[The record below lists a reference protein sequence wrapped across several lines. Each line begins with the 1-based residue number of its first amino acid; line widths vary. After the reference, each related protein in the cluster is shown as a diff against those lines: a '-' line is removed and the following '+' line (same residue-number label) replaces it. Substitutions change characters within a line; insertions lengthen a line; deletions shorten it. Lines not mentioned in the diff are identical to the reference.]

1 MPPTLYR
8 GMFRTDEYMKKHF
21 GRILFAT
28 LCLMMTSCG
37 VHTNGTKATENST
50 TDVTQVVEAGAVCGA
65 PSAAGASDC
74 GADGEPS
81 AVEAGQTG
89 DAQNSEAQRG
99 AVDAQGTVDA
109 QGAVDAQGVAGT
121 AQEFGTRASGAGND
135 GSGTPAGDGDR
146 AVAEQGSEHV
156 EEGSDAQV
164 MDGVADDMLIQ
175 CEARIDRNGELYT
188 AQAVGPT
195 IEEARDNA
203 IVEACSI
210 PCAESLESK
219 GISDDE
225 LEKEIDAC
233 AEQCSDEAIVIAAV
247 CMRKGVS
254 IYTEGAWNENGDPA
268 PTNGSETSK

>member
-28 LCLMMTSCG
+28 LCLMMASCG

-50 TDVTQVVEAGAVCGA
+50 TDVAQVEAVAVCGA
-65 PSAAGASDC
+65 PSATGVSDC

-81 AVEAGQTG
+81 AGETGQTG
-89 DAQNSEAQRG
+89 DARNSEAPRG
-99 AVDAQGTVDA
+99 AVDAQGAVDA
-109 QGAVDAQGVAGT
+109 KGAVDAQGVAGT
-121 AQEFGTRASGAGND
+121 AQDLGTQALGTEND
-135 GSGTPAGDGDR
+135 GSGTQAGKGDR
-146 AVAEQGSEHV
+146 AGAEQGSEHV
-156 EEGSDAQV
+156 GEGSEAQS
-164 MDGVADDMLIQ
+164 MGGVADDMLIQ

>member
-28 LCLMMTSCG
+28 LCLMMASCG

-81 AVEAGQTG
+81 AVEAAQTG

-164 MDGVADDMLIQ
+164 MDGAADDMLIQ

>member
-1 MPPTLYR
+1 
-8 GMFRTDEYMKKHF
+8 
-21 GRILFAT
+21 
-28 LCLMMTSCG
+28 MMASCG

-50 TDVTQVVEAGAVCGA
+50 TDVAQVVEAGAVCGA
-65 PSAAGASDC
+65 PSAAGVSDC

-81 AVEAGQTG
+81 AGEADQTG
-89 DAQNSEAQRG
+89 DARNSDAPRG
-99 AVDAQGTVDA
+99 ALDA
-109 QGAVDAQGVAGT
+109 QGAVDAQALGT
-121 AQEFGTRASGAGND
+121 QALGTEND
-135 GSGTPAGDGDR
+135 GSGTQAGKGDR
-146 AVAEQGSEHV
+146 AGAEQGSEHV
-156 EEGSDAQV
+156 GEGSDAQS
-164 MDGVADDMLIQ
+164 MGGVADDMLIQ

>member
-1 MPPTLYR
+1 
-8 GMFRTDEYMKKHF
+8 MKKHF

-28 LCLMMTSCG
+28 LCLMMASCG

-156 EEGSDAQV
+156 EEGLDAQV
-164 MDGVADDMLIQ
+164 MDGAADDMLIQ

>member
-1 MPPTLYR
+1 
-8 GMFRTDEYMKKHF
+8 MKKHF

-28 LCLMMTSCG
+28 LCLMMASCG

-99 AVDAQGTVDA
+99 HLSGDFGQVA

>member
-1 MPPTLYR
+1 M
-8 GMFRTDEYMKKHF
+8 
-21 GRILFAT
+21 
-28 LCLMMTSCG
+28 
-37 VHTNGTKATENST
+37 
-50 TDVTQVVEAGAVCGA
+50 CGA
-65 PSAAGASDC
+65 PTAAGASDC

-99 AVDAQGTVDA
+99 AVDTQGTVDA

-195 IEEARDNA
+195 IE
-203 IVEACSI
+203 
-210 PCAESLESK
+210 
-219 GISDDE
+219 
-225 LEKEIDAC
+225 
-233 AEQCSDEAIVIAAV
+233 
-247 CMRKGVS
+247 
-254 IYTEGAWNENGDPA
+254 
-268 PTNGSETSK
+268 

>member
-1 MPPTLYR
+1 
-8 GMFRTDEYMKKHF
+8 MKKHF
-21 GRILFAT
+21 GRFLFAT
-28 LCLMMTSCG
+28 LCLMMASCG

-65 PSAAGASDC
+65 PGVAGASDC

-81 AVEAGQTG
+81 AVETGQTG
-89 DAQNSEAQRG
+89 DAKNSEAQRG
-99 AVDAQGTVDA
+99 AVDAQGTVDT
-109 QGAVDAQGVAGT
+109 QGTAGT
-121 AQEFGTRASGAGND
+121 AQEIDAEASGTGNDGND
-135 GSGTPAGDGDR
+135 GSGTQAGNSDR

-156 EEGSDAQV
+156 GEGSDAQS
-164 MDGVADDMLIQ
+164 MGGVADDMLIQ

>member
-28 LCLMMTSCG
+28 LCLMMASCG

-81 AVEAGQTG
+81 AVEADQTG

>member
-21 GRILFAT
+21 GRFLFAT
-28 LCLMMTSCG
+28 LCLMMASCG

-65 PSAAGASDC
+65 PGAAGASDC

-89 DAQNSEAQRG
+89 DAKNSEAQRG
-99 AVDAQGTVDA
+99 AVDAQGA
-109 QGAVDAQGVAGT
+109 LDAQGVAGT
-121 AQEFGTRASGAGND
+121 AQELGTQALGTGND
-135 GSGTPAGDGDR
+135 GSDGSGTQAGNGVR
-146 AVAEQGSEHV
+146 AVAEQGTEHV
-156 EEGSDAQV
+156 GEGSDAQS
-164 MDGVADDMLIQ
+164 MGGVADDMLIQ
-175 CEARIDRNGELYT
+175 CEGRIDRNGELYT

>member
-28 LCLMMTSCG
+28 LCLMMASCG

-50 TDVTQVVEAGAVCGA
+50 TDVAQVEAVAVCGA
-65 PSAAGASDC
+65 PSATGVSDC

-81 AVEAGQTG
+81 AGEAGQTG
-89 DAQNSEAQRG
+89 DARNSEAPRG
-99 AVDAQGTVDA
+99 AVDAQGAVDA
-109 QGAVDAQGVAGT
+109 KGAVDAQGVAGT
-121 AQEFGTRASGAGND
+121 AQDLGTQALGTEND
-135 GSGTPAGDGDR
+135 GSGTQAGKGDR
-146 AVAEQGSEHV
+146 AGAEQGSEHV
-156 EEGSDAQV
+156 GEGSEAQS
-164 MDGVADDMLIQ
+164 MGGVADDMLIQ

>member
-21 GRILFAT
+21 GRFLFAT
-28 LCLMMTSCG
+28 LCLMMASCG

-65 PSAAGASDC
+65 PGVAGTSDC
-74 GADGEPS
+74 GADGDPS
-81 AVEAGQTG
+81 AGEAGQTG
-89 DAQNSEAQRG
+89 DAKNSEAQRG
-99 AVDAQGTVDA
+99 AVGA

-121 AQEFGTRASGAGND
+121 AKEFGTQALGTGNDGSD
-135 GSGTPAGDGDR
+135 GSGTPAGNDDR

-156 EEGSDAQV
+156 GEGSEAQS
-164 MDGVADDMLIQ
+164 MGGVADDMLIQ